1 MLTDLFRGFFFLNRV
16 KMWSFAARALRS
28 YVAHKGNVE
37 TAADIV
43 HALDDT
49 ESLWGGNFV
58 MRITRDA
65 KQAKPASV
73 PLKSICRHV
82 QYPAKGG

>member
-1 MLTDLFRGFFFLNRV
+1 M
-16 KMWSFAARALRS
+16 
-28 YVAHKGNVE
+28 AHKGDVE

-43 HALDDT
+43 RALDDT
-49 ESLWGGNFV
+49 EALRGGNFV
-58 MRITRDA
+58 MRLTRDA

-82 QYPAKGG
+82 AYPPGGGVNPPVISCHRSWPFHSARQAEPAL